1 MENGSNAAW
10 NKGKTKKA
18 AENPDF
24 IRAFSR
30 LQLLFCA
37 FNFFQ
42 VPNNGLDSKCGR
54 SGNRREGSNPSIS
67 VWKAE
72 LFLQVQRAGLPFCI
86 SDIVGP
92 ASFHKHDYADLFLVA
107 KVEARCYNKYR
118 ELMITVH
125 TKKEKMVLF
134 KKRQK
139 WKEIRNGHEIYTKY
153 PD

>member
-1 MENGSNAAW
+1 MKFLIKYGRMSLVHRIQVTFGDVPKW
-10 NKGKTKKA
+10 LKG
-18 AENPDF
+18 PH
-24 IRAFSR
+24 
-30 LQLLFCA
+30 
-37 FNFFQ
+37 
-42 VPNNGLDSKCGR
+42 SKCGR
-54 SGNRREGSNPSIS
+54 SGNRRESSNLSIS

-86 SDIVGP
+86 SNMVGL

-125 TKKEKMVLF
+125 TPKEKMVSF

-139 WKEIRNGHEIYTKY
+139 WKEICNGHEIYTKY